1 MLNISN
7 CVDLIF
13 IYLNKIYYNTKNN
26 LLKNVLGT
34 TLKLCSKSPL
44 TEYLKDGFCKTDQRD
59 QGLHLVAAVMTQEF
73 LDFTKSRGNDL
84 SSPNI
89 VFGFPGLIPGKR
101 WCLCALR
108 WMEASKANCAPPIIL
123 EATNEKALDIIDLK
137 YLLESS
143 HSHDDKS

>member
-1 MLNISN
+1 M
-7 CVDLIF
+7 
-13 IYLNKIYYNTKNN
+13 
-26 LLKNVLGT
+26 KNVLGT
-34 TLKLCSKSPL
+34 TLELCSKSPL
-44 TEYLKDGFCKTDQRD
+44 TGYLRDGFCKTDQRD
-59 QGLHLVAAVMTQEF
+59 QGLHLVAAVMTKEF

-89 VFGFPGLIPGKR
+89 AFGFPGLIPGDR

-108 WMEASKANCAPPIIL
+108 WMEAYNANCAPPVIL

-143 HSHDDKS
+143 HSRDDKS

>member
-1 MLNISN
+1 M
-7 CVDLIF
+7 
-13 IYLNKIYYNTKNN
+13 
-26 LLKNVLGT
+26 KNVLGT
-34 TLKLCSKSPL
+34 TLELCSKSPL
-44 TEYLKDGFCKTDQRD
+44 TGYLRDGFCKTDQRD
-59 QGLHLVAAVMTQEF
+59 QGLHLVAAVMTKEF

-89 VFGFPGLIPGKR
+89 AFGFPGLVPGDR

-108 WMEASKANCAPPIIL
+108 WMEAYEANCAPPVIL

-143 HSHDDKS
+143 HLPDDKS

>member
-1 MLNISN
+1 MCLPNFCN
-7 CVDLIF
+7 C
-13 IYLNKIYYNTKNN
+13 LNKIIHCKKDN

-34 TLKLCSKSPL
+34 TLELCSKSPL
-44 TEYLKDGFCKTDQRD
+44 TGYLRDGFCKTDQRD
-59 QGLHLVAAVMTQEF
+59 QGLHLVAAVMTKEF

-89 VFGFPGLIPGKR
+89 AFGFPGLIPGDR

-108 WMEASKANCAPPIIL
+108 WLEAYKANCAPPVIL

-143 HSHDDKS
+143 HLPDDKS